1 MGGAGKQALRLHSVG
16 WPHHPIRR
24 PGSGHQHVAR
34 RRDRDQRHDVSPHHA
49 GPTLPIHLRRARWA
63 QGNHPPLPLRHARF
77 QIHTLRYAFT
87 LGPGFALRGG
97 LSEPDTHVQCGRRAA
112 RKFHTVLDSRHH
124 GLGRPRQRQRRRLP
138 QESDLPAHAA
148 LAARRTSVESR
159 GRRRL
164 FSRPLQRPRPRA
176 RLLCQHQR
184 AAHGRDRGLRRYLL
198 PAAQPHH
205 RDRWRDR
212 HPARSVQPQ
221 QLRGD
226 GRRQRPARKQ
236 RPAAHPLRQRAARL
250 PVARA
255 RHPKGRARPPRRRA
269 RSPRG
274 RQPHLQF
281 PRPRRPRQHHS
292 HRQR

>member
-1 MGGAGKQALRLHSVG
+1 M
-16 WPHHPIRR
+16 
-24 PGSGHQHVAR
+24 AR
-34 RRDRDQRHDVSPHHA
+34 RRDGHQWHHLSA
-49 GPTLPIHLRRARWA
+49 HHTRPALPVHLRRARWSQA
-63 QGNHPPLPLRHARF
+63 NHPPLPLRHARF
-77 QIHTLRYAFT
+77 QIRSLRHAVTLD
-87 LGPGFALRGG
+87 PGLPLRGG
-97 LSEPDTHVQCGRRAA
+97 LSQPDAHLQCGRRATRQLHA
-112 RKFHTVLDSRHH
+112 LLDSRHH

-148 LAARRTSVESR
+148 LAARRTGVESR

-164 FSRPLQRPRPRA
+164 FARPLQRPRPRA
-176 RLLCQHQR
+176 RLLRQHQR
-184 AAHGRDRGLRRYLL
+184 PAHRRDGGLRRYFL
-198 PAAQPHH
+198 PAAQSHH